1 MTGLHAFHLIMLGLW
16 GGVILVEV
24 VFEGAGLAGKLAPK
38 AVADLHRWTDR
49 FLEIPLLVAIVTSGL
64 LLWSRANWTP
74 DLLPKAVAG
83 LGAITANVVCV
94 VFVERRA
101 NALEPKEHTM
111 SVVWTAAP
119 GFPLGIA
126 ALILGGFRAAW
137 W

>member
-1 MTGLHAFHLIMLGLW
+1 MSGLHAFHLLVLGFW

-24 VFEGAGLAGKLAPK
+24 LFEGAGLAGKLEPK
-38 AVADLHRWTDR
+38 AVALLHRWTDR
-49 FLEIPLLVAIVTSGL
+49 YLEIPLLIAIITSGAV
-64 LLWSRANWTP
+64 LWSRAGWSP
-74 DLLPKAVAG
+74 ALLPKVAAG
-83 LGAITANVVCV
+83 LGAIAANAVCV

-101 NALEPKEHTM
+101 RSQTPQDHTR

-126 ALILGGFRAAW
+126 ALILGGFRANW